1 MQYDVVIIGA
11 GLGGLECAY
20 ILAKNGLK
28 VCILEKSDVIGG
40 ALQSFKRAGTEF
52 DTGFH
57 YVGGIEEG
65 QSLYPLFKYFNLLH
79 LPWHKLDTDCFD
91 KIVIDG
97 RSFRYANG
105 YKHFTDTLA
114 EDFPS
119 QKDSLRKFVD
129 VIASTA
135 ARCNAVINEPT
146 SAYDIFSDA
155 LFSTSTRD
163 YLYSC
168 FSDKLLI
175 DVIAG
180 SGLKIDITQKNLPFF
195 IFAEISNA
203 YIQSAYRLGCEG
215 SAIVE
220 SLSDDVKQMGGE
232 IFTKKEVVSIAVKD
246 GKACGV
252 TTTDGDFYESDWIV
266 SDVHPA
272 VTISFAEDSFR
283 NIYKRRIRSHN
294 QTLGMFTV
302 NIKLKKDTLPYR
314 NYNEFIYDKA
324 DMWSFDPDKPV
335 DRVMV
340 SYHYGKP
347 SLDLMTPMSWKQV
360 EQWADTSVGKRGA
373 EYEAFKARKVQE
385 CFRLVPEI
393 TDAVES
399 FTASTPLTWHDYT
412 SAPEGGA
419 YGISKDCTSLS
430 NTMLS
435 PVTPIPNLILTG
447 QNLNIHGVMGVSMTS
462 VLSCNRIIKTKII

>member
-1 MQYDVVIIGA
+1 MKYDVVIIGA

-28 VCILEKSDVIGG
+28 VCILEKCGVVGG
-40 ALQSFKRAGTEF
+40 ALQSFKRAGTKF

-57 YVGGIEEG
+57 YVGGIEDG

-91 KIVIDG
+91 RIVIDG
-97 RSFRYANG
+97 RTFRHANG

-119 QKDSLRKFVD
+119 QKDSLRKFVG

-135 ARCNAVINEPT
+135 ARANAVINEPS
-146 SAYDIFSDA
+146 SAYDLFSDP

-163 YLYSC
+163 YLVSC
-168 FSDKLLI
+168 FNDRLLI

-203 YIQSAYRLGCEG
+203 YIQSAYRLECEG
-215 SAIVE
+215 GAIAE
-220 SLSDDVKQMGGE
+220 SLSDDVRRMGGV
-232 IFTKKEVVSIAVKD
+232 IFTKQEVMSIAVKD
-246 GKACGV
+246 GKAYGV
-252 TTTDGDFYESDWIV
+252 TTTDGVFYESDWIV

-272 VTISFAEDSFR
+272 VTISFADDSFG
-283 NIYKRRIRSHN
+283 NIYKRRIRSLN

-302 NIKLKKDTLPYR
+302 NVKLKNNTFPYR

-324 DMWSFDPDKPV
+324 DMWSFDAYKPV

-340 SYHYGKP
+340 SYHYGAQ

-360 EQWADTSVGKRGA
+360 ERWADTSVGNRGA
-373 EYEAFKARKVQE
+373 EYETFKARKVQE

-399 FTASTPLTWHDYT
+399 CTASTPLTWQNYT
-412 SAPEGGA
+412 AAPEGGA
-419 YGISKDCTSLS
+419 YGIMKDCNSLS
-430 NTMLS
+430 TTMLS
-435 PVTPIPNLILTG
+435 PATHIPNLILTG

-462 VLSCNRIIKTKII
+462 VLSCNRIIKTKIL